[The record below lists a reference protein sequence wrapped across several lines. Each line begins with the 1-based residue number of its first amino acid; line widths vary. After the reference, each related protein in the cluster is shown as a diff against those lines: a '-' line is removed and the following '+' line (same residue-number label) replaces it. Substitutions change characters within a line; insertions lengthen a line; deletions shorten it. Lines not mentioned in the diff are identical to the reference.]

1 MSAHHIYDNAPLG
14 SLVRYSDGT
23 SKPPARF
30 NKKLAAWQNRNG
42 VARPVKKQPQRDRRT
57 HTSPASIT
65 LHESDFATGGVVVVV
80 TVLRTH
86 SVDSD
91 LRFEIIERPAVGAV
105 RILQEHAAGAELLHL
120 AENRAA
126 AERWLTQHRY
136 CNVRIEDVTGDELS
150 VDIVEGGA
158 A

>member
-14 SLVRYSDGT
+14 SLVRYSDGMP
-23 SKPPARF
+23 KPPARF
-30 NKKLAAWQNRNG
+30 NRKLAAWQNRNG
-42 VARPVKKQPQRDRRT
+42 VARPVKKQPQRDRPT

-65 LHESDFATGGVVVVV
+65 LHEGDFASGGVVVL
-80 TVLRTH
+80 TVRRTY

-91 LRFEIIERPAVGAV
+91 LHFEIVERPAVGAV
-105 RILQEHAAGAELLHL
+105 RILQEHVDTTELLHL
-120 AENRAA
+120 AENRDA

-136 CNVRIEDVTGDELS
+136 SSARLEDVTEDGAGGDG
-150 VDIVEGGA
+150 VEGRA